1 MPCREFVKDGAVV
14 CSIKMSK
21 TTSSCYPFVIAIY
34 TCINGLHN
42 HQAFAYKTGLA
53 AYIAFKK
60 YIAVLCKGVVL
71 TTPGARL
78 ITATSRKE

>member
-14 CSIKMSK
+14 CSIRMSK
-21 TTSSCYPFVIAIY
+21 TTSSCYSFVICIY

-42 HQAFAYKTGLA
+42 HQAFAYKTGLE

-60 YIAVLCKGVVL
+60 YITVLCKGVE
-71 TTPGARL
+71 L
-78 ITATSRKE
+78 IALTSRKE